1 MPTSFVIAAPPQF
14 DFERAV
20 FSHGWYML
28 APFEWNDASA
38 TLGTVWQSPTRDV
51 LRLRLS
57 ADEGGVR
64 VATLDRDQ
72 LTPNLREAVDG
83 VVRKMLNLDWD
94 LGDFYAAMRAYSG
107 YEWLESER
115 RGRILVSASLWEDL
129 VKVLLTTNCNWAQT
143 VAMAGRVCRLGPAH
157 ADYPDCHAFPTPQ
170 QIASLDFDA
179 LADAVRAGYRSAY
192 LYDLARTVAAGSID
206 LDAWQQLDSDNL
218 FLAVKSLRGFGDYA
232 AGTITRMYGHFDK
245 IAIDSACRE
254 MYANLHNGGVR
265 GGDGDIKAH
274 YARYGKWRGLVMWM
288 DIMRRNA
295 E

>member
-14 DFERAV
+14 NFERTV
-20 FSHGWYML
+20 LSHGWYML

-38 TLGTVWQSPTRDV
+38 TLSTVWQSPTRDA
-51 LRLRLS
+51 LRLRLC
-57 ADEGGVR
+57 AKAGGVR
-64 VATLDRDQ
+64 VSAPDLDKLSPD
-72 LTPNLREAVDG
+72 LREAIAG

-94 LGDFYAAMRAYSG
+94 LSEFYAAMRATDG
-107 YEWLESER
+107 YEWLERER

-143 VAMAGRVCRLGPAH
+143 VEMSRRVCQLGPAH
-157 ADYPDCHAFPTPQ
+157 SDYPDRRAFPAAQ
-170 QIASLDFDA
+170 QIADMDFDA
-179 LADAVRAGYRSAY
+179 LAAAVRAGYRNAY
-192 LYDLARTVAAGSID
+192 LYDLARSVADGSID
-206 LDAWQQLDSDNL
+206 LDSWQRLDSDGL
-218 FLAVKSLRGFGDYA
+218 FQAVKSLKGFGDYA

-265 GGDGDIKAH
+265 GSDSDIKAH

-288 DIMRRNA
+288 DIMRRNGA
-295 E
+295 